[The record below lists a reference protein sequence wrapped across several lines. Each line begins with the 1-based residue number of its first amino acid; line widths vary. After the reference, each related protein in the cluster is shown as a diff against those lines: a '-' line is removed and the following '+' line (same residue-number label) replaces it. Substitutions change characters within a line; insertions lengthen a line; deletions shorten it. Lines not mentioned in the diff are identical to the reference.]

1 MSGMAVASSPV
12 SGNGSQTPDLR
23 QLRYFVALAAELH
36 FTRAARKVHVVQQAL
51 SGAIAQ
57 LETQLGVKL
66 FVRTTRQVELTD
78 AGRELLPHARAVLG
92 AAEAATIAMADL
104 AAGRRGRIRVGLAA
118 TAGLGLTPALLVRFS
133 ERYPLVEVDVRHF
146 DFSDPRGGLSDGITD
161 VAIVRPPFSG
171 SDLRMI
177 ELAREPRYALFGS
190 AHPLASV
197 DELEFE
203 QLLDEPWIRTDTDR
217 VWSNFWRESDRR
229 TRRSPDGPL
238 CANFDEMFEAARSL
252 RGTGLVPESVALAQP
267 WPGLCF
273 IPVRGLPLSSV
284 VVAWRDDNE
293 RPPVANFI
301 EIASEFALH
310 SPAAA
315 MG

>member
-1 MSGMAVASSPV
+1 MALAPSAGWES
-12 SGNGSQTPDLR
+12 GSQAPDLR

-92 AAEAATIAMADL
+92 AAEAAALAMADL
-104 AAGRRGRIRVGLAA
+104 AAGRHGRIRVGLAA
-118 TAGLGLTPALLVRFS
+118 TAGLGLTPALLVRFG
-133 ERYPLVEVDVRHF
+133 EHYPRVEVDVRHF
-146 DFSDPRGGLSDGITD
+146 DFSDPRGGLTDGITD

-177 ELAREPRYALFGS
+177 ELAREPRYAVVGS
-190 AHPLASV
+190 AHRLATA

-217 VWSNFWRESDRR
+217 VWCDFWRVADRR
-229 TRRSPDGPL
+229 TRRSPVGPL

-284 VVAWRDDNE
+284 VVAWRDDDD
-293 RPPVANFI
+293 RPTVANFV
-301 EIASEFALH
+301 EIASQFALN
-310 SPAAA
+310 SPGAA
-315 MG
+315 MA